1 MVAVIVTVS
10 SQRELLFRGPPNEIF
25 ALLPVAE
32 PQSRAAIF
40 RLYAI
45 DRTTIQ
51 TRANPSAIRTLS
63 LDPSFDPAEYLD
75 LSERDPILDLWI
87 GCGILSSLNPALVE

>member
-10 SQRELLFRGPPNEIF
+10 SQRELLFRGPPEIF

-51 TRANPSAIRTLS
+51 TRANLSAIRTLA
-63 LDPSFDPAEYLD
+63 LDPSFNPAEYLD